1 MTQIVEF
8 ESASGVSQTAKL
20 FSQFSD
26 TVVATASATTEATN
40 RLGTF
45 SATFTGVANGSY
57 KLKSFLGSGYP
68 IATYG
73 FVNITGAS
81 GSFLAIDSPF
91 ANPTNLLATNPDGSV
106 VTGSSGTGVN
116 TVTITITDTSNN
128 PLQFATV
135 SAMSGNTMYA
145 TGQTNATGV
154 VVLYLNNGTYT
165 IAAVLG
171 GLYNGGGGTLV
182 VSGSTSHTYALTAIS
197 ITPSSPGEVTGY
209 LTCLDQSGN
218 PLAGVVHII
227 TQIGVADGST
237 GNSFSRSPF
246 TVQSQSNGLVEVTGL
261 IPGANYLIQRGSN
274 GTQVK
279 FTAGNSTFQLPDC
292 LG

>member
-91 ANPTNLLATNPDGSV
+91 ANPTNLLATNPDA
-106 VTGSSGTGVN
+106 SGTA
-116 TVTITITDTSNN
+116 TSSATPPSKTSSAATDASVIVWAGYST
-128 PLQFATV
+128 PPTAP
-135 SAMSGNTMYA
+135 SG
-145 TGQTNATGV
+145 
-154 VVLYLNNGTYT
+154 YT
-165 IAAVLG
+165 IQGSGSIAAITVLG
-171 GLYNGGGGTLV
+171 
-182 VSGSTSHTYALTAIS
+182 TAIAS
-197 ITPSSPGEVTGY
+197 KLSVGSGAISPGAWSASGY
-209 LTCLDQSGN
+209 VVGN
-218 PLAGVVHII
+218 ILFK
-227 TQIGVADGST
+227 Q
-237 GNSFSRSPF
+237 
-246 TVQSQSNGLVEVTGL
+246 
-261 IPGANYLIQRGSN
+261 
-274 GTQVK
+274 
-279 FTAGNSTFQLPDC
+279 
-292 LG
+292 